1 MRAKR
6 VIAAAV
12 RSLKP
17 IVIERLDFE
26 KKKAALENEGSKR
39 ARMLSGFGYK
49 QTVQNLKAAAF
60 RAGVEVIEVNPA
72 YTSTIGMVNYAHRYG
87 ISVHQGAAIAIA
99 RRSLGLSERPAT
111 RVTLLPRGGDH
122 VTFPLPE
129 RNRGKHVWSLWSTV
143 SRQIRV
149 ALTAHLLLL
158 RRTARST
165 PAALSFQPQCA
176 T

>member
-1 MRAKR
+1 M
-6 VIAAAV
+6 
-12 RSLKP
+12 SLCGQGWP
-17 IVIERLDFE
+17 DSAWTDDEPY
-26 KKKAALENEGSKR
+26 R

-72 YTSTIGMVNYAHRYG
+72 YTSTIGMVNYGQRYG
-87 ISVHQGAAIAIA
+87 IRVHQGAAIAIA
-99 RRSLGLSERPAT
+99 RRSLGLSERPAA
-111 RVTLLPRGGDH
+111 RVALLPRAGDH
-122 VTFPLPE
+122 VSFPLPE
-129 RNRGKHVWSLWSTV
+129 RNRGQHVWSLWSTV
-143 SRQIRV
+143 SRQTGV

-165 PAALSFQPQCA
+165 PAALSFQPQGA